1 MMLNLFWFTDV
12 IATLQVGVGFL
23 AQYLIKPML
32 GYAIALVMLSI
43 GMHNTVDSVV
53 HNSLLVYY

>member
-1 MMLNLFWFTDV
+1 
-12 IATLQVGVGFL
+12 VGFL

-32 GYAIALVMLSI
+32 GYAIALVMLTI
-43 GMHNTVDSVV
+43 GMHNIVDSVV

>member
-32 GYAIALVMLSI
+32 GYAIALVMLTI
-43 GMHNTVDSVV
+43 GMHNIVDSVV
-53 HNSLLVYY
+53 HNLLLVYY